1 MKKLLLMALASAAA
15 VPAHAISVVSL
26 HTGGVKTVSY
36 ATGTV
41 STTLIVAGIVA
52 LSAVILLRVV
62 KHRAHGSRS

>member
-1 MKKLLLMALASAAA
+1 MKKLLMLSLASAAA

-41 STTLIVAGIVA
+41 STALVVAGVLA

-62 KHRAHGSRS
+62 KHRSHRSRS